1 METANGD
8 TASGLPY
15 HVLIIGAGLG
25 GLAAGIG
32 IKKAGRDVTVL
43 EKMPELREVRTSFAP
58 FCGIQALNKISDCG
72 KHTSTAKLFQNLKA
86 LGHLGRGRLTSNATP

>member
-25 GLAAGIG
+25 GLAAAIG

-58 FCGIQALNKISDCG
+58 LWNPS
-72 KHTSTAKLFQNLKA
+72 AKQNLRSGQAYKYRQT
-86 LGHLGRGRLTSNATP
+86 LRKS